1 MDNHHYYNICLAK
14 TGEKEVFKKG
24 QPKEE
29 ELFILAQDMMSTW
42 RSLGVVLNR
51 TTQTLSEIDKSN
63 LEEEN
68 KPYVALKE
76 WKEAVKSRAS
86 YQALAW
92 VLNTAFVNRR
102 DLVEKYCRGKGK

>member
-1 MDNHHYYNICLAK
+1 M
-14 TGEKEVFKKG
+14 
-24 QPKEE
+24 
-29 ELFILAQDMMSTW
+29 
-42 RSLGVVLNR
+42 VVNQ
-51 TTQTLSEIDKSN
+51 TTRTLSEIDESN
-63 LEEEN
+63 LEEGN
-68 KPYVALKE
+68 KTYVVLKE

>member
-14 TGEKEVFKKG
+14 TGKEVVYKKG
-24 QPKEE
+24 QPKKE
-29 ELFILAQDMMSTW
+29 ELFRLAQDVISTW
-42 RSLGVVLNR
+42 RSLDVVVNQ
-51 TTQTLSEIDKSN
+51 TTRILSEIDESK

-68 KPYVALKE
+68 KPYVVLKKWREAL
-76 WKEAVKSRAS
+76 KSRAS